1 MTVLDYILD
10 GFESALVLERELG
23 ARAFECDRS
32 LLLPVVTASPPEK
45 PAAKIAPI
53 AAPPLKRPAAPE
65 ALGGFVF
72 LHDRPLSGSGSAM
85 IAKILDALKAAYPS
99 VISGEVPVCYEGTL
113 PKSAVYVVLGAVALR
128 KWFPEFKAS
137 PGMWIKAASGAEI
150 LVTYSPEYILR
161 FGEVTPAVQKI
172 KKDMWTSLK
181 AVPQRVSQLTSK

>member
-85 IAKILDALKAAYPS
+85 IAKILDALKA
-99 VISGEVPVCYEGTL
+99 VKIRTIEVHLTE
-113 PKSAVYVVLGAVALR
+113 PKNR
-128 KWFPEFKAS
+128 EDF
-137 PGMWIKAASGAEI
+137 
-150 LVTYSPEYILR
+150 R
-161 FGEVTPAVQKI
+161 
-172 KKDMWTSLK
+172 
-181 AVPQRVSQLTSK
+181 RVSYVGMAAEKTFSGRGFESYADAIAYLSGGSAG